1 MAKLLTCEVALSDG
15 TEQYY
20 ALESYVM
27 QCLLK
32 MAGCTNPTIVSD
44 SDSRGVHGDSGKD
57 NYTLLFIDDSISK
70 KNNVAWIVANYIDEL
85 LASPE
90 ENTLTSIVL
99 TGKPTTG
106 PQFRVD
112 IAPIITMSELSAANF
127 NYYSVEDVTSY
138 NIGQLP
144 SQSSNS
150 GTGYVLPVLHAHI
163 RYRLAIMDD
172 DKFKTLVEAWKTC
185 IVKTLSGLP
194 VTFSNEAVQ

>member
-15 TEQYY
+15 TKQYY

-32 MAGCTNPTIVSD
+32 MAGCTNPTVVSD
-44 SDSRGVHGDSGKD
+44 NNGWAVLYYSAKATYRLLWVDTSDKQD
-57 NYTLLFIDDSISK
+57 TIAL
-70 KNNVAWIVANYIDEL
+70 IVANYLDDFL
-85 LASPE
+85 SDPSKNA
-90 ENTLTSIVL
+90 LTSAILEGV
-99 TGKPTTG
+99 PTSGSQSCVT
-106 PQFRVD
+106 
-112 IAPIITMSELSAANF
+112 IAPIFTLSEVESAGLMHFSIAEASSYDSGNLPSSSS
-127 NYYSVEDVTSY
+127 NAYSVLT
-138 NIGQLP
+138 
-144 SQSSNS
+144 
-150 GTGYVLPVLHAHI
+150 VLHAHI